1 MIKILHIS
9 DFHFCQR
16 FKADFKMRAEQLC
29 SEIKKHHIDI
39 IVFSGDLVY
48 NGGCVDDFFSA
59 KEVLV
64 DNLEAATGLRREN
77 IVLALGNHDVDRESV
92 PDMLRRDYKDIKTP
106 GDLDKWLKDKNN
118 EPLSLES
125 SKNYLDF
132 IKDFYKGCEVS
143 CSNYYNTRILDV
155 NGISIGIAALNS
167 AWASYD
173 SKTDRGQLMLPSHEV
188 SNALDAVRNSN
199 VVLITMHHRLDD
211 FKEPFMWSMCDSL
224 YPYTHLLCTGHH
236 HLTLDSDYRF
246 GGNCVAHSEGC
257 AIYNKFDASSQYGF
271 KIISIETG
279 VDKKPV
285 NVKVDE
291 FYYINGGFVL
301 REGVELSMVS
311 TVERQREIEFQK
323 NLLRLRQAAESK
335 ADDLFVSDKI
345 NDSDGVTFKKIFSTP
360 VIKDISPIEEA
371 DDKKTG
377 KTYSVE
383 DILKEDL
390 NFLIHGFQ
398 GKCGKTSL
406 LWKLYLDSISQ
417 FYTLGYIPLYFNCNF
432 FKNDEQYRLNII
444 KRIRTDFSI
453 NTQDAKDLF
462 KTKTL
467 LLLLDDVDLSKSESL
482 NSIGEELKEIAHY
495 KIVACLGDSLSAKV
509 VSSPI
514 DGIAFKKLY
523 FHAIGQKEIH
533 QLTKKWPNI
542 ASKKAEIEQKILS
555 VFKQMHIPFNYWT
568 TSLFLWI
575 FDKTDG
581 DKIRNNFELVNL
593 YVEKLLNKSSIV
605 QDKSLHIEY
614 RDLCVYLACLAH
626 EMLSYENEDYTI
638 PYPDFIKFT
647 EEFRDKNKRFPRNY
661 NDVINTLLSS
671 RVLIRDHDER
681 VSIRLKGVFEFFL
694 AYYMTSHNEWRDE
707 IIDDDTKYLAFAN
720 ELELYAGFNA
730 DDSEYVQKI
739 YAKTVSIL
747 KPLIDNPEYSNID
760 IAFQEKVKQLSY
772 DVEKIREA
780 AGELITKSLNLS
792 DLEKEEM
799 LPAAI
804 AQNVPIDSSEV
815 RKKVY
820 ANCYDST
827 VANFE
832 KSLFLLCRVYRNSN
846 ICNGAVGDEIFNY
859 ILDACCKFSFAI
871 VNTPYDKE
879 DADEEIRKLVLILYR
894 FIPIVIQAFFFDAI
908 SQFNLDRV
916 FDEKLTELKEG
927 EVNGKYFKIF
937 LLLFTL
943 LDLDIKSYIKLVD
956 DVQKYTPK
964 GAFSYAAFA
973 KICLLV
979 LKNSDGGQ
987 DVLDKLLD
995 VADRLNTDMLP
1006 NNKTKVNNNS
1016 FRNQLA
1022 VKINNKKLMD
1032 AEQKRMIE
1040 ADFGKED

>member
-1 MIKILHIS
+1 MIRILHIS

-16 FKADFKMRAEQLC
+16 SKADFKMRAEQLC
-29 SEIKKHHIDI
+29 GEIKKHQIDI

-48 NGGCVDDFFSA
+48 DGGSVDDFRDA
-59 KEVLV
+59 KEVLL
-64 DNLEAATGLRREN
+64 DNLKEATGLDRSN
-77 IVLALGNHDVDRESV
+77 IILALGNHDVDRNLV
-92 PDMLRRDYKDIKTP
+92 PDMLRKDYKDIINP
-106 GDLDKWLKDKNN
+106 GNLDKWLKDKNN
-118 EPLSLES
+118 ETVSLGS

-132 IKDFYKGCEVS
+132 IEDFYKGCEVS
-143 CSNYYNTRILDV
+143 CSNYYNIRILDI
-155 NGISIGIAALNS
+155 NGINVGIAALNS

-188 SNALDAVRNSN
+188 SNALDAVRNAN

-211 FKEPFMWSMCDSL
+211 FKEPFMWSMCESL

-236 HLTLDSDYRF
+236 HLALDSDYRF

-257 AIYNKFDASSQYGF
+257 AIYNQFDASSQYGF

-279 VDKKPV
+279 ADKKPI
-285 NVKVDE
+285 NVKVEE
-291 FYYINGGFVL
+291 FYYINGGFVQ
-301 REGVELSMVS
+301 REGIERSMAN
-311 TVERQREIEFQK
+311 TVERQREIDFQK
-323 NLLRLRQAAESK
+323 NLFRLRQAAESK
-335 ADDLFVSDKI
+335 ADDLFVSDKVT
-345 NDSDGVTFKKIFSTP
+345 DSAGVTFKRIFSTP

-377 KTYSVE
+377 KTYGVE
-383 DILKEDL
+383 DILKDDS

-417 FYTLGYIPLYFNCNF
+417 FYTLGYIPLYFNCNLL
-432 FKNDEQYRLNII
+432 KNDEQYKSNII
-444 KRIRTDFSI
+444 KRIRIDFNLS
-453 NTQDAKDLF
+453 TQDAKSLF
-462 KTKTL
+462 ESKTL
-467 LLLLDDVDLSKSESL
+467 LLLLDDVDLSKDVSL
-482 NSIGEELKEIAHY
+482 NSMGEELKEIVNY

-533 QLTKKWPNI
+533 QLAKKWPNLV
-542 ASKKAEIEQKILS
+542 SNKADIEQKILS

-575 FDKTDG
+575 FDKTNC

-593 YVEKLLNKSSIV
+593 YVERLLNKSSIV
-605 QDKSLHIEY
+605 QNNSLHIEF

-626 EMLSYENEDYTI
+626 EMLLYEKNDYTI
-638 PYPDFIKFT
+638 PYSNFIKFT
-647 EEFRDKNKRFPRNY
+647 EEFRDSNKRFPRNY

-671 RVLIRDHDER
+671 RVLIKDSEEK

-694 AYYMTSHNEWRDE
+694 AYYMTIHNDWRNL

-720 ELELYAGFNA
+720 ELELYAGFKA
-730 DDSEYVQKI
+730 DDSKYVEKI
-739 YAKTVSIL
+739 YTKTISIL

-760 IAFQEKVKQLSY
+760 VAFQEKVKQLSY

-780 AGELITKSLNLS
+780 AGELITKSLDLS

-799 LPAAI
+799 LPAVMS
-804 AQNVPIDSSEV
+804 QNVPIDSAEV

-820 ANCYDST
+820 TNCYDST

-832 KSLFLLCRVYRNSN
+832 KSLFLLSRIYRNSN
-846 ICNGAVGDEIFNY
+846 ICNEDAGDEIFNY

-879 DADEEIRKLVLILYR
+879 GTDDEIRKLVLILYR
-894 FIPIVIQAFFFDAI
+894 FIPIIIQAFFFDAI

-916 FDEKLTELKEG
+916 FEDKLTELKEKD
-927 EVNGKYFKIF
+927 VNGKYFKIF

-943 LDLDIKSYIKLVD
+943 LDLDIKNYIHLVD

-979 LKNSDGGQ
+979 LKNSNGGQ

-1022 VKINNKKLMD
+1022 VKISNKKIMD

-1040 ADFGKED
+1040 ADFDKDD